1 MNVIKDDVIGIL
13 NYNEG
18 NKFRDIKITF
28 FGKENVVSLNIRG
41 DEDTPIQPYQYKAYK
56 ELYKNS
62 LISDVEDKIFS
73 YYLSEVD
80 EYRNMYEEEADQFA
94 PLIKDKSELS
104 ALVSLFAIIIPE
116 NDKLSEIDMLF
127 TCTWDIDSG
136 VGVRIIDGVVQEV
149 GTQHVA
155 ICG

>member
-62 LISDVEDKIFS
+62 LISNVEDKIFS
-73 YYLSEVD
+73 YYLSEID
-80 EYRNMYEEEADQFA
+80 EFRNMYEEEADQFA

-116 NDKLSEIDMLF
+116 NDKFSEIDMLF
-127 TCTWDIDSG
+127 TCTWNIDSG

-155 ICG
+155 ICR

>member
-136 VGVRIIDGVVQEV
+136 VGV
-149 GTQHVA
+149 
-155 ICG
+155 